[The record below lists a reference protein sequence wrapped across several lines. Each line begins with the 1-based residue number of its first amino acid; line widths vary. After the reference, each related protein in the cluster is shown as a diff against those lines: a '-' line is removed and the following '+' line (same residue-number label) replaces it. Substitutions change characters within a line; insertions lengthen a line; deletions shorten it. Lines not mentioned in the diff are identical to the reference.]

1 MYCLCFSAQWRS
13 KGGGSSW
20 GTFSGAKSL
29 GAHQHFI
36 QPFKNAKF
44 RPNYA

>member
-1 MYCLCFSAQWRS
+1 MIANVLYLLLRVFA
-13 KGGGSSW
+13 
-20 GTFSGAKSL
+20 SGVARGASE
-29 GAHQHFI
+29 GAHELI

>member
-1 MYCLCFSAQWRS
+1 MLSLLFRPGAQQ
-13 KGGGSSW
+13 GEHVPQ
-20 GTFSGAKSL
+20 AKAL

-36 QPFKNAKF
+36 QSFKNAKF